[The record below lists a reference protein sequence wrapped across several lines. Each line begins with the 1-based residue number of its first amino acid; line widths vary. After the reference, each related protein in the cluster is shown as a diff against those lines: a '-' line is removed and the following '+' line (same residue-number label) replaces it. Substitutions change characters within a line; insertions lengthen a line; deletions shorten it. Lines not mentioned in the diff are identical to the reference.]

1 MRLRHCRLVRPIR
14 GAALLAACAVFLI
27 GERPLAA
34 DCSGDPA
41 NILEHCGFQSSTDV
55 TAPTEW
61 LLGGNVAPCFS
72 VGTFS
77 HDAADGS
84 NSLGSLVAVTVTS
97 TTVQRVDFCQCED
110 SPPAGNYGYGI
121 DIKGPTG
128 LVVFGCI
135 VNINTHAAA
144 GCTGA
149 ANQADSAFITML
161 SGAWQQIGGGAG
173 DIAVIPAATPSV
185 LFHVTCFRSNVD
197 GEDTYK
203 FDNAF
208 FGIGSAPVELRAF
221 DVE

>member
-1 MRLRHCRLVRPIR
+1 MRLRHCGFLRPNRLAIL
-14 GAALLAACAVFLI
+14 LLAPGAFLF
-27 GERPLAA
+27 GGSPLAA

-61 LLGGNVAPCFS
+61 ILGGGVAPCFS

-84 NSLGSLVAVTVTS
+84 NSTASMVGVTVTES
-97 TTVQRVDFCQCED
+97 TVQRVDFCQCEN
-110 SPPAGNYGYGI
+110 SPPAGDYGYGI

-128 LVVFGCI
+128 LEVFGCV
-135 VNINTHAAA
+135 VNINSHAAA

-149 ANQADSAFITML
+149 ADSLDSAFITEL
-161 SGAWQQIGGGAG
+161 TGAWQQIGGGAG
-173 DIAVIPAATPSV
+173 DIAVIPAATASV

-208 FGIGSAPVELRAF
+208 LGIGSTPVELQAF